1 MKKYLIH
8 SIIYFLLVT
17 AFSVLA
23 TSCVPS
29 KPVEEERVLPADR
42 LMKKLEANRRKIKTF
57 MGSGTINL
65 DSPQLTAKAS
75 FQVLLKKPDSMRI
88 SFYGPF
94 GIDLAQAIATKR
106 DFVFY
111 DVINNRVYK
120 GVTRDLS
127 LKNIFKVDLTFD
139 ELMDAF
145 AGAVDLT
152 DKLRREPD
160 DLFVKDDSYFLTY
173 SDDITGRQSQY
184 EILIDDLAITKYK
197 IIERP
202 ANSVL
207 EGIYKDFEIFDDVP
221 LPYKISV
228 NYKLM
233 NQDINIDYR
242 SIKVN
247 KELPSL
253 TFTIPEDA
261 EVVEW

>member
-1 MKKYLIH
+1 MKKYFIH
-8 SIIYFLLVT
+8 SLIYILLVVAISLT
-17 AFSVLA
+17 I

-57 MGSGTINL
+57 IGSGTINL

-75 FQVLLKKPDSMRI
+75 FQVLIKKPDSIRI

-94 GIDLAQAIATKR
+94 GIDLAQAVTTKR

-120 GVTRDLS
+120 GVTKDLS
-127 LKNIFKVDLTFD
+127 LKNIFKIDLTFN

-145 AGAVDLT
+145 AGSVDLT

-160 DLFVKDDSYFLTY
+160 NLFVKDDSYFLTY
-173 SDDITGRQSQY
+173 SDEITGRESQY
-184 EILIDDLAITKYK
+184 EIFIDDLAIRKYK
-197 IIERP
+197 IIEKP
-202 ANSVL
+202 ASSIL
-207 EGIYKDFEIFDDVP
+207 EGTYSDFETFDDVP
-221 LPYKISV
+221 LPYKINI
-228 NYKLM
+228 NYQLM
-233 NQDINIDYR
+233 NQDIDIDYR

-253 TFTIPEDA
+253 SFTIPEDA
-261 EVVEW
+261 EVIEW

>member
-1 MKKYLIH
+1 VKKYFIH
-8 SIIYFLLVT
+8 SLIYLLLLIT
-17 AFSVLA
+17 FSIVI

-57 MGSGTINL
+57 MGNGTINL
-65 DSPQLTAKAS
+65 DSPQMTAKAS
-75 FQVLLKKPDSMRI
+75 FQVIIKKPDSIRI

-94 GIDLAQAIATKR
+94 GIDLAQAVATKK
-106 DFVFY
+106 DFAFY
-111 DVINNRVYK
+111 DVINNRLYK
-120 GVTRDLS
+120 GVAKDLS
-127 LKNIFKVDLTFD
+127 LKNIFKIDLTFN

-145 AGAVDLT
+145 AGSVDLT

-160 DLFVKDDSYFLTY
+160 KLFVKGDSYFLSY
-173 SDDITGRQSQY
+173 IDELTGRESQY
-184 EILIDDLAITKYK
+184 EIFIDDLAIRKYK
-197 IIERP
+197 IMEVPSNLI
-202 ANSVL
+202 L
-207 EGIYKDFEIFDDVP
+207 EGSYNDFETFEDVP
-221 LPYKISV
+221 LPYKINI

-233 NQDINIDYR
+233 SQDINIDYR

>member
-1 MKKYLIH
+1 MKKHFIRFIVYSLLALTI
-8 SIIYFLLVT
+8 SITI
-17 AFSVLA
+17 

-29 KPVEEERVLPADR
+29 KPVDEERILPADR

-57 MGSGTINL
+57 LGSGTINL

-75 FQVLLKKPDSMRI
+75 FQVVLKKPDSMRV
-88 SFYGPF
+88 SFFGPF
-94 GIDLAQAIATKR
+94 GIDLAQAVATKR

-127 LKNIFKVDLTFD
+127 LKNIFKVDLTFN

-160 DLFVKDDSYFLTY
+160 NLFVNNDSYYLTY
-173 SDDITGRQSQY
+173 SDEFTGRQSQY

-197 IIERP
+197 IVETP
-202 ANSVL
+202 SNAVL
-207 EGIYKDFEIFDDVP
+207 EGTYRDFENFDDVP
-221 LPYKISV
+221 LPYKINI

-247 KELPSL
+247 QELPSL

>member
-1 MKKYLIH
+1 MKKYFIRFIVYSLLALTV
-8 SIIYFLLVT
+8 SITI
-17 AFSVLA
+17 

-29 KPVEEERVLPADR
+29 KPVDEERILPADR

-57 MGSGTINL
+57 LGSGTINL

-75 FQVLLKKPDSMRI
+75 FQVVLKKPDSMRV
-88 SFYGPF
+88 SFFGPF
-94 GIDLAQAIATKR
+94 GIDLAQAVATKR

-120 GVTRDLS
+120 GVTKDLS
-127 LKNIFKVDLTFD
+127 LKNIFKVDLTFN

-160 DLFVKDDSYFLTY
+160 NLFVNNDSYYLTY
-173 SDDITGRQSQY
+173 SDEFTGRQSQY

-197 IIERP
+197 IVEAP
-202 ANSVL
+202 SNAVL
-207 EGIYKDFEIFDDVP
+207 EGTYRDFETFDDVP
-221 LPYKISV
+221 LPYKINI

-247 KELPSL
+247 QELPSL